1 MSVYG
6 DVVMDR
12 LMHGIEMPTRSELID
27 GRVMALRLRAEVGRE
42 LAALTQVG
50 GACGLATVMVG
61 LDYAASAYERRLRA
75 LARRLGISY
84 RHYWLDDGAS
94 TDEVVAVVE
103 QLNADPGVHGILLL
117 RPFPADIPEP
127 VLFSVLDP
135 HKDIEA
141 VHPE

>member
-1 MSVYG
+1 MTA
-6 DVVMDR
+6 R
-12 LMHGIEMPTRSELID
+12 IELPPRSELLD
-27 GRVMALRLRAEVGRE
+27 GRAAAKELKDDVRRELEALRDA
-42 LAALTQVG
+42 G
-50 GACGLATVMVG
+50 GGCGLATVMVG
-61 LDYAASAYERRLRA
+61 DDYAATAYERRLRH
-75 LARRLGISY
+75 LASDLAIGY
-84 RHYWLDDGAS
+84 RHYWLAPGAEA
-94 TDEVVAVVE
+94 DEVARVVR